1 MKYHV
6 EAETSHRIRIRLSTR
21 KLTKEQAQILEYA
34 FTGMKGVRKVTV
46 YRATGG
52 AALTF
57 DCDREEIIKRLDLFR
72 FENVEMMAT
81 EEAER
86 ISREELRERK
96 LHPDLK
102 RKLRLRI
109 LAETAAD
116 IVMPMPV
123 QVGYHVWQMITLK
136 DL

>member
-1 MKYHV
+1 MRYHI
-6 EAETSHRIRIRLSTR
+6 EAETSHRIRIRLGIRRLTR
-21 KLTKEQAQILEYA
+21 EQAQILEYA
-34 FTGMKGVRKVTV
+34 FTGMSGVRKVTV

-52 AALTF
+52 AALIF
-57 DCDREEIIKRLDLFR
+57 DCDREEIIKRLDRFR
-72 FENVEMMAT
+72 FENVKMMAD
-81 EEAER
+81 EEEKR
-86 ISREELRERK
+86 ISKEEMRERK
-96 LHPDLK
+96 LHPELK

>member
-1 MKYHV
+1 MKYHI
-6 EAETSHRIRIRLSTR
+6 EAETSHRIRIRLGSR
-21 KLTKEQAQILEYA
+21 KLTREQAKILEYA
-34 FTGMKGVRKVTV
+34 FTGMNDVTKVTV

-52 AALTF
+52 AALEF
-57 DCDREEIIKRLDLFR
+57 RCDREEIIKRLDQFR
-72 FENVEMMAT
+72 FENVEMMAA

-86 ISREELRERK
+86 ISREELRVRK
-96 LHPDLK
+96 LHPEVK
-102 RKLRLRI
+102 RNIRLRI

-116 IVMPMPV
+116 IVMPMPL